1 MKTHPLITTSLIK
14 DVIFKIFGW
23 MTLYVLVLNPK
34 STIVNINLTE
44 LITANI
50 NHNVLKFIALAVD
63 LKYLLVSFFIPR
75 QVCWL
80 SHMTTKLNL

>member
-1 MKTHPLITTSLIK
+1 MVTHPLITTSLIK
-14 DVIFKIFGW
+14 DVISKIFGW

-50 NHNVLKFIALAVD
+50 NHNVLKFIAPAVD
-63 LKYLLVSFFIPR
+63 LKYLQVSWFIPR
-75 QVCWL
+75 QVC
-80 SHMTTKLNL
+80 